1 MNDNMNDIIFCKA
14 CEIYN
19 IIESE
24 INTFKYME
32 INDQI
37 EGIIYYV
44 TSYMSNLSYMS
55 NMSNNINEKID
66 DKFIEQIFKN
76 CHNAYNNVNYP
87 YMQGESEWSY
97 IEELREAE
105 TFSMIESVIKDLYE
119 YYQK

>member
-44 TSYMSNLSYMS
+44 NTYAKD
-55 NMSNNINEKID
+55 IITDETID
-66 DKFIEQIFKN
+66 DTFIEQIFEN

-87 YMQGESEWSY
+87 YMQGESELSY

-119 YYQK
+119 YYEK